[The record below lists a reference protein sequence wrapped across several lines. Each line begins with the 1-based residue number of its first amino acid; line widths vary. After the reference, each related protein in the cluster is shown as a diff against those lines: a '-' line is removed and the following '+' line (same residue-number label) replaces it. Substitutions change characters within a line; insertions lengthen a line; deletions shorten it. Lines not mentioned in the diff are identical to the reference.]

1 MSVDFEL
8 STALRISWTA
18 PLMPAFVTV
27 VAYEVRYEG
36 TVLDPV
42 VRRVNATDGFLFT
55 TLIGLE
61 EAETY
66 LISVIAVYDSSRS
79 ESVQVQGTTLEDGE
93 YSVYR
98 K

>member
-1 MSVDFEL
+1 M
-8 STALRISWTA
+8 
-18 PLMPAFVTV
+18 MPAFVTV